1 MTDHFERPL
10 ALTAAA
16 AVTAMALAACGSDS
30 GAAGADDGQE
40 DGGSSTLTVLHYYD
54 EGAGALKDLPSKW
67 EKRFEA
73 ANQGVD
79 VKFEYVPY
87 DQMLQKVIS
96 AAAAGEGGDLIMT
109 AGPWLPEMVKAG
121 AVLPI
126 DECWNGFADA
136 DQFSEN
142 TQAAGVLEGKR
153 YAMQAFA
160 NVEGIFV
167 NETILKEI
175 GVDTPTN
182 LDEMEAAMQKAK
194 DAGYNAFSTAA
205 PPGAGGEFN
214 LVPWLASAGWTYD
227 DAGSP
232 VAAEVMG
239 RLQEWR
245 DNGYFSPNDASGF
258 NAEKNFTTGKYAFAQ
273 GGNWNLGTFD
283 SDLKFAWSAQVVDGI
298 DRALLGGE
306 IIAVGG
312 KSEDPE
318 LACQFATEMFL
329 SPEGAKDFAVAGS
342 VPLRADAAELREIT
356 DDPNLSA
363 FAEIAGDS
371 LANPVNQNTAKI
383 SDVIGGA
390 YNEFVAGQI
399 DADEAAQRIADEV
412 PPLME

>member
-1 MTDHFERPL
+1 MSTQFRRPL
-10 ALTAAA
+10 GLTAAA
-16 AVTAMALAACGSDS
+16 AVTALALAGCGSDS
-30 GAAGADDGQE
+30 EAEGAA
-40 DGGSSTLTVLHYYD
+40 DGGSSALTVLHYYD
-54 EGAGALKDLPSKW
+54 EGAGALKDLPAEW

-73 ANQGVD
+73 ANEGTD

-96 AAAAGEGGDLIMT
+96 ASAAGTGWDVVMT

-121 AVLPI
+121 AVQPI
-126 DECWNGFADA
+126 DECWDGFADA

-142 TQAAGVLEGKR
+142 TQAAGVLEGQR

-167 NETILKEI
+167 NETILKKI
-175 GVDTPTN
+175 GVDMPTN
-182 LDEMEAAMQKAK
+182 LDEMEAAMQAAK

-205 PPGAGGEFN
+205 PPGTGGEFN
-214 LVPWLASAGWTYD
+214 LVPWLASAGWTYE

-232 VAAEVMG
+232 VAAEVLG
-239 RLQEWR
+239 RLQDWR
-245 DNGYFSPNDASGF
+245 DKGYFSPNDASGF

-273 GGNWNLGTFD
+273 GGNWNLGAFE
-283 SDLKFAWSAQVVDGI
+283 SDLKFDWSAEVIDGI
-298 DRALLGGE
+298 DGALLGGE

-312 KSEDPE
+312 KSEDPD
-318 LACQFATEMFL
+318 LACQFATETFL
-329 SPEGAKDFAVAGS
+329 SPEGAKDFAGAGS
-342 VPLRADAAELREIT
+342 VPLRADAAKLPEVT
-356 DDPNLSA
+356 KNPNLSA
-363 FAEIAGDS
+363 FSEIAGSS

-383 SDVIGGA
+383 SDVVGGA

>member
-1 MTDHFERPL
+1 MSIQHARSVG
-10 ALTAAA
+10 LTAAA
-16 AVTAMALAACGSDS
+16 AVTALALSACGSDS
-30 GAAGADDGQE
+30 SAEGGGGA

-54 EGAGALKDLPSKW
+54 EGAGALKDLPAKW

-73 ANQGVD
+73 DNEGVD

-96 AAAAGEGGDLIMT
+96 ASAAGTGWDLVMT

-121 AVLPI
+121 AVQPI
-126 DECWNGFADA
+126 DDCWDGFADA

-142 TQAAGVLEGKR
+142 TQAAGVLEEQR

-167 NETILKEI
+167 NETILKKI
-175 GVDTPTN
+175 GVDMPTN
-182 LDEMEAAMQKAK
+182 LDEMEAAMQAAK
-194 DAGYNAFSTAA
+194 DADFNAFSTAA
-205 PPGAGGEFN
+205 PPGTGGEFN
-214 LVPWLASAGWTYD
+214 LVPWLASEGWTYD

-232 VAAEVMG
+232 VTAEVLG

-245 DNGYFSPNDASGF
+245 DEGYFSPNDASGF

-273 GGNWNLGTFD
+273 GGNWNLGAFESDLTFD
-283 SDLKFAWSAQVVDGI
+283 WSAQVVDGI
-298 DRALLGGE
+298 DSALLGGE

-312 KSEDPE
+312 KSEDPD
-318 LACQFATEMFL
+318 LACQFATETFMSL
-329 SPEGAKDFAVAGS
+329 EGAKDFAGAGS
-342 VPLRADAAELREIT
+342 VPLRADAAELPEVT
-356 DDPNLSA
+356 DNPNLSA
-363 FAEIAGDS
+363 FAEIAGNS

-399 DADEAAQRIADEV
+399 DAAEAAQRIADEV